1 MDVMEAIRGRRS
13 VRAFA
18 DRIVPQ
24 EQLLELI
31 DAATW
36 APSGGNAQ
44 AWHFIVVESPER
56 VQQISAVSPGIFG
69 VPPAI
74 IAVCT
79 EPSRIR
85 EERGP
90 AREALTSLDAAMATQ
105 NLLLMAHA
113 SGLGTCVIASFHK
126 RAVAKLLALPEEVV
140 PLLLVTVGWPAKESP
155 APPRRQD
162 VVSLNTYNH
171 AA

>member
-1 MDVMEAIRGRRS
+1 MNVMAIIKERRS
-13 VRAFA
+13 IRAFRDEA
-18 DRIVPQ
+18 VPR
-24 EQLLELI
+24 EQLLALVE
-31 DAATW
+31 AATW

-44 AWHFIVVESPER
+44 AWHFVVVDSPER

-79 EPSRIR
+79 EPYRIR

-90 AREALTSLDAAMATQ
+90 ARETLTSLDAAMATQ
-105 NLLLMAHA
+105 NLLLLAHA

-126 RAVAKLLALPEEVV
+126 RSVAKLLALPEESVT
-140 PLLLVTVGWPAKESP
+140 LLLVTVGRPASEPP
-155 APPRRQD
+155 APPRRHN
-162 VVSLNTYNH
+162 VVSVNTYGH
-171 AA
+171 AT